1 MLMYQNHEDH
11 GIDHRD
17 LKPENILAVNQQS
30 GIKIKHMITDLHLL
44 CPLDSIL
51 AGVVANLALEVTQEF
66 VIHAI
71 NDGLQ

>member
-51 AGVVANLALEVTQEF
+51 AGAVANLALEAT
-66 VIHAI
+66 
-71 NDGLQ
+71 